1 MDENETNIIS
11 LEAFAPQQQEAPAP
25 VAIEPRQKR
34 KYTKRKRGPRKAR
47 VSTRASA
54 PTTANPVTPGVEPLV
69 EGQGPAVSLSPET
82 AGPKPLDR
90 FTRYIA
96 TVFRSNHAP
105 LPAIVREPDGALLIE
120 PDYTPRYAAFIVLA
134 AILAGG
140 WWLAW
145 NWF

>member
-1 MDENETNIIS
+1 MDEQDNIIS
-11 LEAFAPQQQEAPAP
+11 LEAFSPQQQEAPAP
-25 VAIEPRQKR
+25 VEPRQKR
-34 KYTKRKRGPRKAR
+34 KYTKRKKGPRKAR
-47 VSTRASA
+47 VSKASA
-54 PTTANPVTPGVEPLV
+54 PTTANPVPPGVV
-69 EGQGPAVSLSPET
+69 TFEGQGPAVSLSLET

-120 PDYTPRYAAFIVLA
+120 PDYTHRYAALGVLAA
-134 AILAGG
+134 AILAAG

-145 NWF
+145 NWW

>member
-34 KYTKRKRGPRKAR
+34 KYTKRKKGPRKQR
-47 VSTRASA
+47 VSKASA
-54 PTTANPVTPGVEPLV
+54 PTTAHPVPAGVV
-69 EGQGPAVSLSPET
+69 TFEGQGPVVSLSPEA
-82 AGPKPLDR
+82 AGPAPLRDPI
-90 FTRYIA
+90 TRYIA
-96 TVFRSNHAP
+96 AVFKSNHAP